1 MITLPAS
8 LGLAGPATGVLV
20 GSSGSESDEVT
31 VIALE
36 FLLLA
41 FV

>member
-8 LGLAGPATGVLV
+8 LVATGALV

-31 VIALE
+31 IFVLE

>member
-1 MITLPAS
+1 MITLLAS
-8 LGLAGPATGVLV
+8 LGLLVPVIGVLV
-20 GSSGSESDEVT
+20 GSSISESDEVT

-36 FLLLA
+36 FRLLA